1 MAKQRLLFLTNSELG
16 QANVHLAVL
25 EWLQSSR
32 ADVELHLCS
41 FNSLRP
47 AVTALNQARGL
58 ATGGG
63 RDIAFHELSGPT
75 WKECLF
81 NRAEHQWPET
91 TALAPTVWNASRAAV
106 LMPRVVVP
114 WNADELL
121 DLTLQVKDIVQSV
134 EADLLVVDNI
144 LTPAMT
150 ICYNIN
156 TPWCVLSPNTYRE
169 FLLASQPRYESFWK
183 HPPTASLIPFPVPF
197 YMIPAALYYQREWR
211 KQGLSSWVHN
221 NAVHLWE
228 KTGKGILYGDWGR
241 LSYDVPKGL
250 KIFLPSN
257 PTIDFPFS
265 KIPEHI
271 VSCGPIVR
279 STAAIEEADPRL
291 AAWLRRRP
299 TVYINLGT
307 HVAYQKDTNMHLAGA
322 IKCLLDAATQQ
333 KQHLQ
338 VLWKVN
344 RGKTDEEPVHSDLY
358 KEAGVVTDDERL
370 LIVDWLLAE
379 PTSILQSGS
388 VVCSVNHGGANTYF
402 EAVSAGVPQIVL
414 PVWLDTYDFA
424 RRVEY
429 FGIGKIGNYHHAP
442 QCSKSELAPI
452 LLEVVLGKTA
462 KAIRQN
468 AAEMAATCSVN
479 GPGCEIAARGILGL
493 LPEKQRV

>member
-25 EWLQSSR
+25 EWLQSSK
-32 ADVELHLCS
+32 ADVELHICS
-41 FNSLRP
+41 FNPLRP
-47 AVTALNQARGL
+47 AVEALNDAAQ
-58 ATGGG
+58 ATGG
-63 RDIAFHELSGPT
+63 RDAAFHELTGPT

-81 NRAEHQWPET
+81 NRADHQWQET

-121 DLTLQVKDIVQSV
+121 DLTLQVRNVVQSV

-144 LTPAMT
+144 LTPAIT
-150 ICYNIN
+150 VCYNIK

-169 FLLASQPRYESFWK
+169 FILGSQPRYESFWK
-183 HPPTASLIPFPVPF
+183 HPPTASLIPYPVPF

-211 KQGLSSWVHN
+211 KQGL
-221 NAVHLWE
+221 
-228 KTGKGILYGDWGR
+228 T
-241 LSYDVPKGL
+241 
-250 KIFLPSN
+250 
-257 PTIDFPFS
+257 
-265 KIPEHI
+265 
-271 VSCGPIVR
+271 
-279 STAAIEEADPRL
+279 AIEEADPKL

-322 IKCLLDAATQQ
+322 IKCLLDAATHQ

-344 RGKTDEEPVHSDLY
+344 RGKTDEEPDHSDLY
-358 KEAGVVTDDERL
+358 KEAGVVQDDQRL
-370 LIVDWLLAE
+370 LIVDWLLSE
-379 PTSILQSGS
+379 PTSILKSGS

-429 FGIGKIGNYHHAP
+429 FGVGKIGNYHHAP
-442 QCSKSELAPI
+442 QCSKTELAPI
-452 LLEVVLGKTA
+452 LLEVVLGKSA
-462 KAIRQN
+462 KAMRQK
-468 AAEMAATCSVN
+468 AAEMVAACSAN
-479 GPGCEIAARGILGL
+479 GPGCEIAARGILNL
-493 LPEKQRV
+493 LAEKQGE